1 MEIVKDILALLGYF
15 VVFAVF
21 GALVELGAYKL
32 AEKIDKIT
40 ERR

>member
-15 VVFAVF
+15 VVCIGF
-21 GALVELGAYKL
+21 GVLVGMGAYKL

>member
-15 VVFAVF
+15 VVCAGL

-32 AEKIDKIT
+32 ADRIDKIT
-40 ERR
+40 DRR